1 MKISTLERRNR
12 SSRLSLVAMLA
23 FAFAASFS
31 ATATEPDCENC
42 KIAYLACLRNAPP
55 LGHLVC
61 HIQYGQCLAAHNCPV
76 SGS

>member
-1 MKISTLERRNR
+1 MKISTPERRNR

-31 ATATEPDCENC
+31 ATAVEPDCEKC
-42 KIAYLACLRNAPP
+42 KITYLVCLRNAPP

-61 HIQYGQCLAAHNCPV
+61 SIQYSQCLAAHNCPA
-76 SGS
+76 SSP